1 MNSKSSKAE
10 RQKRMS
16 NLVKN
21 RHKNE
26 KELGLG
32 MIINNFNVV
41 IIFYI
46 YLIYFTIIIIIFGQ

>member
-32 MIINNFNVV
+32 IIINNCNVV
-41 IIFYI
+41 VIFYI
-46 YLIYFTIIIIIFGQ
+46 YLIYFTVIIIIFGQ